1 MNPFFNNIQ
10 KINNLDIAIEE
21 LGKQVPISSKLKE
34 IIDFIIKAHENQFRK
49 SGEPYAVHPIL
60 VATITASF
68 SKDED
73 VIATA
78 LLHDVV
84 EDTPYTLEF
93 VEENW
98 GKNVSNMVKG
108 LTKVADIR
116 EENFVTSKDSS
127 DTKIVQAALT
137 FRKMLIASI
146 DDPRV
151 LIVKLCDR
159 LHNMLTLGVLP
170 PHKQRRI
177 AEETLVVYVPIANRL
192 GISTLK
198 NELEDLAFFYIYP
211 HEYKKIDQFLK
222 ENEQA
227 MQLGFNNFITVTK
240 NLLEKN
246 GFEADKIKIYSR
258 VKHHY
263 SIYLKMQ
270 RKGITIEEVLDLFAI
285 RILVPSDIDC
295 YKALGHIHLE
305 FKPLVSRFKDYIATP
320 KENGYQTIHTTVF
333 YNSKIYEIQIRS
345 FDMHSIAEYGIAA
358 HWAYKN
364 GEKVNQSTAANAN
377 LNWLK
382 SLEFSNDN
390 IEEFYNETKENLFND
405 EIIVYSPKG
414 EVFIL
419 PIGSTAYDYAFAV
432 HTNVGKKAVHC
443 YINKIKK
450 PLLTVLKSTDIV
462 QIELADEPIIR
473 CSWIDMVKTSRA
485 KKQLKILCMQR
496 QKEIDEL
503 SGKNIINTI
512 FSRYY
517 DDILKL
523 YPVKTLYKV
532 PTNLAFMKNA
542 KQLVEKKVLKEKGIM
557 GRFKILTSKIKE
569 FKFDNMLLYSNF
581 NINSVSFDHCCH
593 PKFGDDIIAFR
604 NSHSAV
610 VHHKMCDKAYSKI
623 KENSQMIFCRWE
635 KNAVYQYKMLISI
648 PNTKGELAK
657 VLAYLSKSDFYILGI
672 NFGRQKH
679 SYIQYCDIEF
689 EINNSNTDEV
699 RQIVEKNIKVIE
711 FTSKKD
717 AYNK

>member
-1 MNPFFNNIQ
+1 MNNFLREVQ
-10 KINNLDIAIEE
+10 SINTIDNAIN
-21 LGKQVPISSKLKE
+21 KLKTRINVSDKLYE
-34 IIDFIIKAHENQFRK
+34 IIEFIIEAHEGQFRK

-60 VATITASF
+60 VATITSSF
-68 SKDED
+68 SQDED

-84 EDTPYTLEF
+84 EDTPFTLEY
-93 VEENW
+93 VEDRW
-98 GKNVSNMVKG
+98 GKNVANMVKG
-108 LTKVADIR
+108 LTKVSDIR

-127 DTKIVQAALT
+127 DSKIVQAALT
-137 FRKMLIASI
+137 FRKMLIASV

-211 HEYKKIDQFLK
+211 QEYKKIDQFLK

-320 KENGYQTIHTTVF
+320 KENGYKTIHTTVF

-345 FDMHSIAEYGIAA
+345 FDMNSVAEYGIAA

-364 GEKVNQSTAANAN
+364 GEKNSSSSSN

-405 EIIVYSPKG
+405 EILVYSPKG

-419 PIGSTAYDYAFAV
+419 PMGSTAYDYAFAV
-432 HTNVGKKAVHC
+432 HTNVGKKAISC

-450 PLLTVLKSTDIV
+450 PLLTVLRSTDIV

-473 CSWIDMVKTSRA
+473 CSWIDMLRTPRA
-485 KKQLKILCMQR
+485 KKQLRILCAQR
-496 QKEIDEL
+496 QKEIDKL
-503 SGKNIINTI
+503 SARNILNTV

-517 DDILKL
+517 ENILE
-523 YPVKTLYKV
+523 VHDVDNIYKV
-532 PTNLAFMKNA
+532 PQVLSYFKHA
-542 KQLVEKKVLKEKGIM
+542 KLLLEKRITKEKGLM
-557 GRFKILTSKIKE
+557 ARFKILTSKIKE
-569 FKFDNMLLYSNF
+569 FKFDNMMIYSNF
-581 NINSVSFDHCCH
+581 NINSISFDHCCH
-593 PKFGDDIIAFR
+593 PKFGDDIVAFR
-604 NSHSAV
+604 NGTDAII
-610 VHHKMCDKAYSKI
+610 HHKMCDKAYSKI
-623 KENSQMIFCRWE
+623 KANHQMLFCTWTNSSVFR
-635 KNAVYQYKMLISI
+635 YKMLISI

-657 VLAYLSKSDFYILGI
+657 VFNYLSKNDFYILVV

-679 SYIQYCDIEF
+679 TYNQYCDIEF
-689 EINNSNTDEV
+689 ETNKSNIDEV
-699 RQIVEKNIKVIE
+699 KKIVEKEIKVIE
-711 FTSKKD
+711 FLSKKD

>member
-1 MNPFFNNIQ
+1 MNQFFNNIQ
-10 KINNLDIAIEE
+10 QINTIDSAIEE
-21 LGKQVPISSKLKE
+21 LGKQIPISNKLKE

-49 SGEPYAVHPIL
+49 SGEPYSVHPIL

-108 LTKVADIR
+108 LTKVSDIR

-127 DTKIVQAALT
+127 DSKIVQAALT
-137 FRKMLIASI
+137 FRKMLIASV

-170 PHKQRRI
+170 AHKQKRI

-211 HEYKKIDQFLK
+211 DEYKKIDDFLK

-227 MQLGFNNFITVTK
+227 MQLGFNTFITLTK
-240 NLLEKN
+240 DLLEKN
-246 GFEADKIKIYSR
+246 GFDSNEIKIYSR
-258 VKHHY
+258 IKHHY

-285 RILVPSDIDC
+285 RILVPNDIDC

-305 FKPLVSRFKDYIATP
+305 FKPLVSRFKDYVATP

-364 GEKVNQSTAANAN
+364 GEKNDSSNSNTN

-432 HTNVGKKAVHC
+432 HTNIGKKATSC
-443 YINKIKK
+443 YINKVKK
-450 PLLTVLKSTDIV
+450 PLLTVLKSTDII
-462 QIELADEPIIR
+462 QIELSEEPIIR

-485 KKQLKILCMQR
+485 KKQLRILCTQKQR
-496 QKEIDEL
+496 EIDDF
-503 SGKNIINTI
+503 SGRNIINTI

-517 DDILKL
+517 EDILEH
-523 YPVKTLYKV
+523 YPIRALYKV
-532 PTNLAFMKNA
+532 AKNLSYMQNA

-569 FKFDNMLLYSNF
+569 FKFDNLLVYSNF
-581 NINSVSFDHCCH
+581 SINSLSFDHCCH
-593 PKFGDDIIAFR
+593 PKFGDDIVAFKNGNIAMI
-604 NSHSAV
+604 
-610 VHHKMCDKAYSKI
+610 HHKMCDKAYIKI
-623 KENSQMIFCRWE
+623 KKNEQMIFCRWE
-635 KNAVYQYKMLISI
+635 KSSVYQYKMLISI

-657 VLAYLSKSDFYILGI
+657 VMSYLSKSDFYILAVS
-672 NFGRQKH
+672 FGRQKH

-689 EINNSNTDEV
+689 ETNISNTEDV
-699 RQIVEKNIKVIE
+699 RLIVEKNIKVIE
-711 FTSKKD
+711 FMSKKD